1 MATAMSTRMLLSCLM
16 CVVISSS
23 GLRLS
28 FQALLPTPD
37 LTEQTGAL
45 RLLGREETRM
55 EPRPTRY
62 YTEGVPTQTG
72 VANVWGREGQKSKTQ
87 EGSGKGV

>member
-1 MATAMSTRMLLSCLM
+1 M

-37 LTEQTGAL
+37 LTEQRGHSGYWGGKRHAW
-45 RLLGREETRM
+45 
-55 EPRPTRY
+55 Y

-72 VANVWGREGQKSKTQ
+72 VANVWGREGPKSKTQ